1 MYFKRGL
8 LVLLV
13 LTLFSLVG
21 VIADETSP
29 SDLLV
34 DEAPQCL
41 VVTPDSSDVVLM
53 EVVKNTRRLVP
64 HFGLENSL
72 IMVDTSSTFTEE
84 QKLFIKA
91 ELQKPVECIDP
102 YSLFDKNDCWIKEKL
117 CVDADD
123 CWDDDDPLCAEYG
136 NCVKFEDMGW
146 DEEVLEN
153 VQTIKRTVYEISR
166 SNAIKALKEI
176 NSPDFI
182 FIFRKVIE
190 DSFDENS
197 VEEALFALK
206 ELETLEAIQVIMKV
220 AETHSSSRVRTTAL
234 EILGDL
240 ESLESVPTLKRIVE
254 NDQSVPIRILAL
266 EVLTKLNPPELTE
279 ILKKLTEGNAPFDV
293 RIEAHFDFVKIA
305 PDEFYE
311 SSKILIQ
318 DLIEVLENNPFDQ
331 RRSEAAAHLG
341 RIGALSAVPE
351 LIKEFENEE
360 NPTTLRINLLA
371 ALIKLGSPEAIL
383 AAKKGFSDDI
393 PSVRFTAIDKFGK
406 ELGKNQ
412 DEELIN
418 NFIFASTFDSDLE
431 NRIAASAQLFYYLDA
446 ERLREIKSLE
456 LFMEDIINGY
466 ISSPNKLLER
476 SLTTNLEKLSEA
488 EYNLMTNLLVER
500 LGNEDYTQ
508 REKRILAKLIEIRI
522 NEFFGFYDEIF
533 RKNAHLILKLEEV
546 ANDGNLIYVGPLLAI
561 SAEQIY
567 HGGLDVDL
575 VDNPPIINEELLEKI
590 DRLDKVY
597 FGGVEQSLSFDDKRD
612 LPFLSEIFFEAFS
625 IINWENND
633 FGIENVYST
642 ALSAYRYNLEN
653 PEKTVEESVDFILE
667 EQVDFRDEVIIGD
680 DTKLIVLTN
689 SELREVK
696 LKGTLRTWMTYRFN
710 YFEIVNF
717 SKSLVNNPEELLME
731 NEDNLIGDDHLPKA
745 LELLEESSGSQTVF
759 WFAGHGDLSEGEY
772 VVSIG
777 SGSSTT
783 NEYVVSTGSKKIRTS
798 ELCEVLKSRG
808 NIEEVTL
815 IISACFS
822 YNFIDKLND
831 CLLSGDDKLSST
843 PLEIQDQNFH
853 NP

>member
-1 MYFKRGL
+1 
-8 LVLLV
+8 
-13 LTLFSLVG
+13 
-21 VIADETSP
+21 
-29 SDLLV
+29 
-34 DEAPQCL
+34 
-41 VVTPDSSDVVLM
+41 
-53 EVVKNTRRLVP
+53 
-64 HFGLENSL
+64 
-72 IMVDTSSTFTEE
+72 
-84 QKLFIKA
+84 
-91 ELQKPVECIDP
+91 
-102 YSLFDKNDCWIKEKL
+102 
-117 CVDADD
+117 
-123 CWDDDDPLCAEYG
+123 
-136 NCVKFEDMGW
+136 
-146 DEEVLEN
+146 
-153 VQTIKRTVYEISR
+153 
-166 SNAIKALKEI
+166 
-176 NSPDFI
+176 
-182 FIFRKVIE
+182 
-190 DSFDENS
+190 
-197 VEEALFALK
+197 
-206 ELETLEAIQVIMKV
+206 
-220 AETHSSSRVRTTAL
+220 
-234 EILGDL
+234 
-240 ESLESVPTLKRIVE
+240 
-254 NDQSVPIRILAL
+254 
-266 EVLTKLNPPELTE
+266 
-279 ILKKLTEGNAPFDV
+279 
-293 RIEAHFDFVKIA
+293 
-305 PDEFYE
+305 
-311 SSKILIQ
+311 
-318 DLIEVLENNPFDQ
+318 
-331 RRSEAAAHLG
+331 
-341 RIGALSAVPE
+341 
-351 LIKEFENEE
+351 
-360 NPTTLRINLLA
+360 
-371 ALIKLGSPEAIL
+371 
-383 AAKKGFSDDI
+383 
-393 PSVRFTAIDKFGK
+393 
-406 ELGKNQ
+406 
-412 DEELIN
+412 
-418 NFIFASTFDSDLE
+418 
-431 NRIAASAQLFYYLDA
+431 
-446 ERLREIKSLE
+446 
-456 LFMEDIINGY
+456 Y

-843 PLEIQDQNFH
+843 PLAITSAGKNTVGLTDYGNFDPGFQDPENVAFVPEKSINVFLNSLIQTCKDENCKPLLGSDVLASEVYSHEDQDMGVFPRGVNGIKP
-853 NP
+853 NPIAYLEPSSSCPIQIDV